1 MPQGRYQLSRGD
13 PSGSLVFAA
22 GTVVP
27 SAGQPLS
34 SATLGGAWK
43 VACWGTAGVNPA
55 WHLVTCFSAETASRP
70 RAPPLPSSAVKVAR
84 RPASPVQNAPTTVEV
99 SIVMPCL
106 NEVETLAACIA
117 EAREAIAKGGYTAE
131 IIVADNGSTDGSQ
144 LLARELGAT
153 VVDVQRKGYGSALI
167 GGIDAAQGRFVVM
180 GDADA
185 SYDFAAIAP
194 LIARLREGY
203 DLVVGNRFLGGIE
216 PGAMP
221 WSHRWL
227 GNPVLSSINKMFFH
241 APVGDTH
248 CGLRAFTK
256 DAYEKM
262 RLRAT
267 GMEFASEMVI
277 KASLNGMRIT
287 EVPVVLRPDG
297 RSRPPHLRTWRD
309 GWRHLRFMLLF
320 SPRWL
325 FLYPGLAL
333 LIAGV
338 LVGTVLETGSKKIG
352 PVTFD
357 IHTLLL
363 AGFACLIGY
372 QLVVFAVFTKVFAMQ
387 QGFHPPNPSY
397 RAMFRYVKLE
407 TGLAIGGVMLL
418 LGVAGTVAAVS
429 SWGAVGF
436 GDLDPR
442 VTMREVIPAAVL
454 LTLGVQTIF
463 ASFFLSI
470 LGIDSEPDSR

>member
-1 MPQGRYQLSRGD
+1 
-13 PSGSLVFAA
+13 
-22 GTVVP
+22 
-27 SAGQPLS
+27 
-34 SATLGGAWK
+34 
-43 VACWGTAGVNPA
+43 
-55 WHLVTCFSAETASRP
+55 
-70 RAPPLPSSAVKVAR
+70 VKVAR
-84 RPASPVQNAPTTVEV
+84 RPASPVQKAPSTVEV

-117 EAREAIAKGGYTAE
+117 EAREAIANGGYTAE

-144 LLARELGAT
+144 LLARELGAK
-153 VVDVQRKGYGSALI
+153 VVDVHRKGYGSALI

-194 LIARLREGY
+194 LIARLRDGN

-227 GNPVLSSINKMFFH
+227 GNPVLSSINRMFFH

-277 KASLNGMRIT
+277 KASLKGLRIT

-333 LIAGV
+333 LVIGLGLSALLVAGP
-338 LVGTVLETGSKKIG
+338 LRVGGVRL
-352 PVTFD
+352 D
-357 IHTLLL
+357 IHTMLV
-363 AGFACLIGY
+363 AGFLALLGY
-372 QLVVFAVFTKVFAMQ
+372 QLVLFAVFTKMFAIRE
-387 QGFHPPNPSY
+387 GFHPPHP
-397 RAMFRYVKLE
+397 ALQTLLRYITLE
-407 TGLAIGGVMLL
+407 VGLLAGALMVVGGL
-418 LGVAGTVAAVS
+418 VALILAVT
-429 SWGAVGF
+429 SWQSVGF
-436 GDLDPR
+436 GNLNPST
-442 VTMREVIPAAVL
+442 TMREVIPAVVL
-454 LTLGVQTIF
+454 LSLGTQTIF
-463 ASFFLSI
+463 ASFFISILSI
-470 LGIDSEPDSR
+470 DLS

>member
-1 MPQGRYQLSRGD
+1 MKIAQR
-13 PSGSLVFAA
+13 
-22 GTVVP
+22 
-27 SAGQPLS
+27 
-34 SATLGGAWK
+34 ATEPTTG
-43 VACWGTAGVNPA
+43 
-55 WHLVTCFSAETASRP
+55 SRP
-70 RAPPLPSSAVKVAR
+70 VA
-84 RPASPVQNAPTTVEV
+84 VEV
-99 SIVMPCL
+99 SFVMPCL

-117 EAREAIAKGGYTAE
+117 EARDAIAKGGFTAE

-144 LLARELGAT
+144 LVARELGAN
-153 VVDVQRKGYGSALI
+153 VVEVQRKGYGSALI

-194 LIARLREGY
+194 LIAKLRDGY

-227 GNPVLSSINKMFFH
+227 GNPVLSSINKIFFH

-256 DAYEKM
+256 DAYERM

-277 KASLNGMRIT
+277 KASLKGMRIT

-325 FLYPGLAL
+325 FLYPGLVLLVIGLGLSAL
-333 LIAGV
+333 LVAGP
-338 LVGTVLETGSKKIG
+338 LRIG
-352 PVTFD
+352 GVRLD
-357 IHTLLL
+357 IHTMLV
-363 AGFACLIGY
+363 AGFLALLGY
-372 QLVVFAVFTKVFAMQ
+372 QLVLFAVFTKMFAIRE
-387 QGFHPPNPSY
+387 GFHPPHP
-397 RAMFRYVKLE
+397 ALQTLLRYVTLE
-407 TGLAIGGVMLL
+407 VGLLAGALMALGGL
-418 LGVAGTVAAVS
+418 VALVLAVT
-429 SWGAVGF
+429 SWQSVGF
-436 GDLDPR
+436 GNLNPAT
-442 VTMREVIPAAVL
+442 TMREVIPAVVL
-454 LTLGVQTIF
+454 LSLGTQTIF
-463 ASFFLSI
+463 ASFFISILSI
-470 LGIDSEPDSR
+470 DLS

>member
-1 MPQGRYQLSRGD
+1 M
-13 PSGSLVFAA
+13 
-22 GTVVP
+22 
-27 SAGQPLS
+27 
-34 SATLGGAWK
+34 
-43 VACWGTAGVNPA
+43 
-55 WHLVTCFSAETASRP
+55 
-70 RAPPLPSSAVKVAR
+70 KVAR
-84 RPASPVQNAPTTVEV
+84 RPASPVQNAPVAVEV

-117 EAREAIAKGGYTAE
+117 EAREAISKGGYTAE

-144 LLARELGAT
+144 LVARELGAK

-167 GGIDAAQGRFVVM
+167 GGIDAAQGRLVVI

-194 LIARLREGY
+194 LIAKLRDGY

-248 CGLRAFTK
+248 CGLRAFSK
-256 DAYEKM
+256 GAYDNM

-277 KASLNGMRIT
+277 KASLKGMRIT

-333 LIAGV
+333 LVVGLGLSALLVAGP
-338 LVGTVLETGSKKIG
+338 LRVGAVRL
-352 PVTFD
+352 D
-357 IHTLLL
+357 IHTMLV
-363 AGFACLIGY
+363 AGFLALLGY
-372 QLVVFAVFTKVFAMQ
+372 QLVLFAVFTKMFAIRE
-387 QGFHPPNPSY
+387 GFHPPHP
-397 RAMFRYVKLE
+397 ALQTLLRYITLE
-407 TGLAIGGVMLL
+407 VGLLAGALMALGGL
-418 LGVAGTVAAVS
+418 VALVLAVT
-429 SWGAVGF
+429 SWQSVGF
-436 GDLDPR
+436 GNLNPST
-442 VTMREVIPAAVL
+442 TMREVIPAVVL
-454 LTLGVQTIF
+454 LSLGTQTIF
-463 ASFFLSI
+463 ASFFISILSI
-470 LGIDSEPDSR
+470 DLS